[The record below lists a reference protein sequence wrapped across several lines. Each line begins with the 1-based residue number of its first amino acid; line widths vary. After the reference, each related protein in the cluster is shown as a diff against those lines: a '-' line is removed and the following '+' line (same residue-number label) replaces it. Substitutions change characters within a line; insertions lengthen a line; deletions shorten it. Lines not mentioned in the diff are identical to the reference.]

1 LLVAFAGSFPPFF
14 FMCECHVILFLS
26 SNVMYV
32 NIHHFCRRYRLK
44 LLCISSS
51 RAAGAI
57 ATLWMYVLFL
67 EPRTAR
73 CQKFLHFPPNLPG
86 QGVAENKVGS
96 QGVMPRGQGSVGGA
110 SAATLGAGGL
120 GGGGSQGE
128 PPNAWGPGAGQGPWF
143 YFVNFTKLV
152 QFCLYLCHTF
162 SYFNVSQYSFIVIV
176 YSFSMFAYTLFNIS
190 VKTLPLTY
198 FLLW

>member
-1 LLVAFAGSFPPFF
+1 MPLVQAQLLYFMFLTFVFTFHGLFANIYLLVCCRPSLLVAFAGSFPPFF

-86 QGVAENKVGS
+86 QGVAENKVG
-96 QGVMPRGQGSVGGA
+96 
-110 SAATLGAGGL
+110 
-120 GGGGSQGE
+120 
-128 PPNAWGPGAGQGPWF
+128 F